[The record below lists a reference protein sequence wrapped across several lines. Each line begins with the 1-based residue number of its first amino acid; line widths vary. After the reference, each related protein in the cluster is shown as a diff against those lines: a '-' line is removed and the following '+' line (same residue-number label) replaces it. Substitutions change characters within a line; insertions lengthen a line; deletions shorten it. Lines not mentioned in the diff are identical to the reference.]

1 MVSNPHAWVIHGERL
16 VDDTPH
22 VRVSLADV
30 ELPNEVRFT
39 QYVFRMRR
47 CAMTVVLDDPGER
60 VLLMLRHRFIVD
72 RWVWE
77 LPGGYVDDG
86 EDPAAAAAREVEEET
101 GWRPRRVEHVLS
113 CQPMI
118 GNADYPQEL
127 YLARGAEQV
136 GAPEV
141 DETAEVRWVPL
152 DEAPA
157 MIASGD
163 ILGAITVIGVQ
174 HALLRRAGVQLPRP

>member
-1 MVSNPHAWVIHGERL
+1 MPNPHAWVIRGERL

-22 VRVSLADV
+22 IRVSLADV
-30 ELPNEVRFT
+30 ELPNQVRFT
-39 QYVFRMRR
+39 QYVFRLRR

-60 VLLMLRHRFIVD
+60 VLLMLRHRFIID

-101 GWRPRRVEHVLS
+101 GWRPRNIEHVLS

-127 YLARGAEQV
+127 YLAHGAEQV
-136 GAPEV
+136 GTPHV
-141 DETAEVRWVPL
+141 DETAEVRWIPL
-152 DEAPA
+152 DEAQA

-174 HALLRRAGVQLPRP
+174 HALLRQAGSWLPLL

>member
-1 MVSNPHAWVIHGERL
+1 MSNLHKWVVHGERL

-101 GWRPRRVEHVLS
+101 GWRPRHVEYVLS

-118 GNADYPQEL
+118 GNADYPQDL
-127 YLARGAEQV
+127 YLAHGAERV

-152 DEAPA
+152 NEASA
-157 MIASGD
+157 MIAKGS

-174 HALLRRAGVQLPRP
+174 HALLRRAGVRLPRR